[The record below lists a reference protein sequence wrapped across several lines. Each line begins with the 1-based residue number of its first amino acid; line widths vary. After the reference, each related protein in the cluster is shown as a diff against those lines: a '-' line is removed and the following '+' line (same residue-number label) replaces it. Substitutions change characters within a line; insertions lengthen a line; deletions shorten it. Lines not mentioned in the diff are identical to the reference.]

1 MWPFRLWQIQICVM
15 YASSAATKFLGPD
28 RAVWQ
33 EGTAFYWII
42 HNNDYSPGLFHP
54 ELVLNRLR
62 PLQWLTWAT
71 CFVESLGW
79 TGVWMAD
86 IRTDWI
92 AVMILLHMSL
102 AVLTHRLVWNGL
114 AIVGWL
120 LFLVQADYLPP
131 LQRRRFLRHAW
142 SFQPHPP
149 RIPVGVGGWLL
160 QLGIMVLVASLVVDT
175 WPVDV
180 WKRSAGWIEPSR
192 HFVRPLVRSIGVWQA
207 PWNMYRIDA
216 YAENSYYQI
225 FLQLENGTV
234 VDKRSPTW
242 RGMSWWELQRSTP
255 LRKYFSNFR
264 YYRQA
269 WLAYVERL
277 VRDHPTTVA
286 VELVRLWERPQ
297 APPESGWAP
306 ARRSL
311 RTGWEN
317 LLVVRYCRDE
327 HEDCRALASR
337 GMCTM
342 NADLMARVCS
352 RTCQI
357 CGPPDIVWGDDE
369 ADGEEESLSEAMPK
383 ENHALGEGIASDK
396 VGDEDQRE
404 ILSAAQEAESESV
417 AAAESGSPGQC
428 ESFSATN
435 DSDCVASGIGDDHPS
450 EVSSAEAQIENV
462 ASTAGEKDS
471 SGEGESISSANTEE
485 TLARDEATRQEGERM

>member
-1 MWPFRLWQIQICVM
+1 M
-15 YASSAATKFLGPD
+15 YASSAATKLLGPD
-28 RAVWQ
+28 RAIWR

-42 HNNDYSPGLFHP
+42 HSTDYSPGLFHP

-86 IRTDWI
+86 IRADWI
-92 AVMILLHMSL
+92 AVMILLHMGL
-102 AVLTHRLVWNGL
+102 AVLTHRLLWNGL
-114 AIVGWL
+114 ATVGWL

-149 RIPVGVGGWLL
+149 RVPKGMGGRLL
-160 QLGIMVLVASLVVDT
+160 QLGILLLVTSLVIDT

-180 WKRSAGWIEPSR
+180 WKRSEGWIQQSR
-192 HFVRPLVRSIGVWQA
+192 RVVRPFVRSIGLWQA
-207 PWNMYRIDA
+207 PWNMYGIEA

-225 FLQLENGTV
+225 FLQLEDGTV
-234 VDKRSPTW
+234 VDRRSPTW

-264 YYRQA
+264 NSRQA
-269 WLAYVERL
+269 WLAYVERMM
-277 VRDHPTTVA
+277 RDHPTTVA

-297 APPESGWAP
+297 APPQSGWAP

-317 LLVVRYCRDE
+317 LLIVRYCRDQ
-327 HEDCRALASR
+327 HEDCQALASR
-337 GMCTM
+337 GLCTS

-352 RTCQI
+352 RTCQT
-357 CGPPDIVWGDDE
+357 CGPPEVVWGDDE
-369 ADGEEESLSEAMPK
+369 GATDSLSEATPK
-383 ENHALGEGIASDK
+383 ENDSLTEGIGSHVA
-396 VGDEDQRE
+396 ENERQRE
-404 ILSAAQEAESESV
+404 SFLDAPAESESV
-417 AAAESGSPGQC
+417 AAIENNSAGQC
-428 ESFSATN
+428 ESMTATN
-435 DSDCVASGIGDDHPS
+435 DSDCVANDIGDAQHSRISTS
-450 EVSSAEAQIENV
+450 ETHAENGFTT
-462 ASTAGEKDS
+462 TAGEKGS
-471 SGEGESISSANTEE
+471 SGEDESISTANSAE
-485 TLARDEATRQEGERM
+485 TTAACDDVTGQEGEGL